1 MKVGDLVRWVSVGR
15 PGLADAD
22 IGVVVHVYTAH
33 PDPVDTSIEV
43 MWDDGVYTQLA
54 GDVEVV
60 SEGR

>member
-1 MKVGDLVRWVSVGR
+1 MKIGDLVQWVIEGF
-15 PGLADAD
+15 PGLADPD

-33 PDPVDTSIEV
+33 PDPVDTSIDV

-60 SEGR
+60 NEGR